1 MLQPYCP
8 PTVPGLLH
16 PTLSSLAHFVPSKPP
31 PTKSPSKIYLN
42 FQAYLHPNLLSLST
56 WVHQA
61 QVLSYILSPLSP
73 LGKKCSVNLDFKW
86 CDIQKNWDSLMLP
99 LLSAGGSHWGFSLGS
114 NPLKTSSFILLV
126 SSSQSYKSAKPTS
139 ICASQASDHFQLP
152 LNSLLLFKAA
162 ATQIHTFW
170 RQWAVQWHG
179 PHPSCC
185 NYVLV
190 LSLPCSLTIVL
201 HLPRDLGLKF
211 YRRNELGLTL
221 YVPLFSSPI
230 WFSKLLLVTLKAL
243 RWIISQT
250 SLLYSVTQN

>member
-16 PTLSSLAHFVPSKPP
+16 PTLPSSAHFVPSKPP
-31 PTKSPSKIYLN
+31 PAKSPSEIYLN

-114 NPLKTSSFILLV
+114 SPLKTSSFILLV
-126 SSSQSYKSAKPTS
+126 SSSQSYKSATSNFHLRFPGQWSLPTPIKLPITFQSSSHPRS
-139 ICASQASDHFQLP
+139 IHSEDSGLCNDMAHTHLDAIMSLCYRFPAV
-152 LNSLLLFKAA
+152 LLLFS
-162 ATQIHTFW
+162 IY
-170 RQWAVQWHG
+170 
-179 PHPSCC
+179 PE
-185 NYVLV
+185 
-190 LSLPCSLTIVL
+190 I
-201 HLPRDLGLKF
+201 
-211 YRRNELGLTL
+211 
-221 YVPLFSSPI
+221 
-230 WFSKLLLVTLKAL
+230 
-243 RWIISQT
+243 
-250 SLLYSVTQN
+250 